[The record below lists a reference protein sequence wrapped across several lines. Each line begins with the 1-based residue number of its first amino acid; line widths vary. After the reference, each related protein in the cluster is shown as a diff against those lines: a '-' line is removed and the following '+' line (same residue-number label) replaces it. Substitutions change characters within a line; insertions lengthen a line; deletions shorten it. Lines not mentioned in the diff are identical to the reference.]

1 MKIDNKYMTTYMTK
15 FLSPRKTK
23 IILVTPSKN
32 QNRPKLK
39 NMYQGFGYFGDSQK
53 MRLLQ
58 KGAPFIHFSKT
69 NQQSRLR
76 IIRALFLGD
85 FGLFKFGKV

>member
-39 NMYQGFGYFGDSQK
+39 KNVSRK

-76 IIRALFLGD
+76 IIRALFLVD